1 MITRKTLHF
10 LSRQLSSFL
19 RPAGSSS
26 SSSIVLSIPRSFPPA
41 SPFQHLPLPAV
52 SRAFSTTRPPQATY
66 SQVLRGCREKKKAH
80 NRKPVSPQLVN
91 RPAMKGVCLRVGIV
105 KPKKPNSGER
115 KIARVKL
122 SSGNVITAYIPG
134 EGHNIQTHSVVMVRG
149 GRSQDCPGVR
159 YHLVRGAYDLG
170 GVPPRR
176 TSRSKYGTK
185 KSKAD

>member
-1 MITRKTLHF
+1 MITRKTFGF
-10 LSRQLSSFL
+10 LSRHLFSPSASLSLRHTITRPTPFL
-19 RPAGSSS
+19 QP
-26 SSSIVLSIPRSFPPA
+26 VVPR
-41 SPFQHLPLPAV
+41 LPALH
-52 SRAFSTTRPPQATY
+52 AFSTSPLAQATY
-66 SQVLRGCREKKKAH
+66 SQVLRGCRRPKKSH
-80 NRKPVSPQLVN
+80 NRKPISPQITG
-91 RPAMKGVCLRVGIV
+91 RPGLKGVCLRVGTT

-170 GVPPRR
+170 GVPNRA

-185 KSKAD
+185 KSKTD

>member
-19 RPAGSSS
+19 RPS
-26 SSSIVLSIPRSFPPA
+26 LPRQFNPILTKQPHA
-41 SPFQHLPLPAV
+41 ILPL
-52 SRAFSTTRPPQATY
+52 RTFTTTSPISATY
-66 SQVLRGCREKKKAH
+66 SQVLRGCRRPKKAH
-80 NRKPVSPQLVN
+80 NRKPVSPQLVD
-91 RPAMKGVCLRVGIV
+91 RPSMKGVCLRVGIV

-170 GVPPRR
+170 GVPNRA

-185 KSKAD
+185 KTKTD